1 MSDVAD
7 YLLEIPEFHL
17 RLIPL
22 AWEVVNADGSLN
34 EQKVLYHQA
43 ELEQA
48 IDEMDAYVREA
59 AKAVECLKTLL

>member
-1 MSDVAD
+1 MSEIVD

-22 AWEVVNADGSLN
+22 AWELVNDDGSLDN
-34 EQKVLYHQA
+34 DKVLYHQA

-48 IDEMDAYVREA
+48 IDEMEAYVREA
-59 AKAVECLKTLL
+59 AKAVECLKSLL